1 MSSEFDRGVKAAR
14 DVVMAKCWD
23 FQEDMKHSDGA
34 SSYTR
39 DGEEITQGLYWDIDA
54 LLSKACCVPPSGW
67 RCTRTA
73 GHEGPCAAVP
83 IEDGFPASPNP
94 ADYRAARSKSHRLQ
108 AESYRLYAQAER
120 LCAAGTQH
128 AETIASCEESA
139 KQHERLAGEYDRM
152 AENLETELTATARRA
167 SALAALE
174 NQP

>member
-1 MSSEFDRGVKAAR
+1 MTAGGGADVEREAFERGVKAAR
-14 DVVMAKCWD
+14 DVVQKRCWG
-23 FQEDMKHSDGA
+23 FQEEMMHSDGA

-83 IEDGFPASPNP
+83 TEDGFPASPDP
-94 ADYRAARSKSHRLQ
+94 AAIAELIAADKEYDEAYL
-108 AESYRLYAQAER
+108 
-120 LCAAGTQH
+120 H
-128 AETIASCEESA
+128 AYNLADSRNIASVVERYLAA
-139 KQHERLAGEYDRM
+139 K
-152 AENLETELTATARRA
+152 ARRA

-174 NQP
+174 GSNGR